1 MNSNINKD
9 TFCALSHRG
18 LHIDSKMNV
27 KPCCVFTN
35 FDTPVIYE
43 QNKSIL
49 DCLNTDQ
56 FKDLRDKLNNGQYH
70 KGCSNCFNGRTKY
83 REDINQLFET
93 QSDVLDN
100 YSKFLNLE
108 TTEVNYIDMRIS
120 NKCNFKCIMC
130 CDMYSSA
137 WEVDLKKLYSGYT
150 PTNNVDI
157 DKNWKDHF
165 TEIKNTIKFIYFSGG
180 EPFIMDET
188 FELID
193 LLGDNVKETSIF
205 VNTNLSTLTYKDRY
219 VMDYFKDFKKV
230 IFHISCD
237 GFGEIGEYIRYGF
250 KTEKFKNNISR
261 LLEFINEN
269 STNGRIDYD
278 ITYSISVI
286 NVNDVFDFLDTLKKD
301 LNIDDSKVNFQTVGS
316 PHNLSV
322 ASLSNSEKSKITEQ
336 YMTKMGKYSEGTVKR
351 LQNFIDTINTTTG
364 ADFFDSN
371 IDPTLIKKV
380 DNLRGNDIGKF
391 VTEENLEFLKI
402 TKPKNII

>member
-35 FDTPVIYE
+35 FDTPVLYE
-43 QNKSIL
+43 QGKSIL

-70 KGCSNCFNGRTKY
+70 KGCSNCFNGRTNY
-83 REDINQLFET
+83 RTDINQLFET
-93 QSDVLDN
+93 QSDILDE
-100 YSKFLNLE
+100 YTKFLNLE

-137 WEVDLKKLYSGYT
+137 WEVDLKKLNNGYV
-150 PTNNVDI
+150 PFNSVGMNVD
-157 DKNWKDHF
+157 WRDHF
-165 TEIKNTIKFIYFSGG
+165 SEIKKSIKFIYFSGG

-193 LLGDNVKETSIF
+193 LLGEDVKDTSIF
-205 VNTNLSTLTYKDRY
+205 VNTNLSTLSYKDRY
-219 VMDYFKDFKKV
+219 VLDYFKNFKKV
-230 IFHISCD
+230 VFHISCD

-250 KTEKFKNNISR
+250 KTEKFKNNLSK
-261 LLEFINEN
+261 LLEFIDD
-269 STNGRIDYD
+269 NGQIDYD
-278 ITYSISVI
+278 ITYSLSVI
-286 NVNDVFDFLDTLKKD
+286 NVNDVFEFLDTLKRD

-322 ASLSNSEKSKITEQ
+322 ASLSNGEKKRITEEFLSKIDN
-336 YMTKMGKYSEGTVKR
+336 YSEETTKR
-351 LQNFIDTINTTTG
+351 LKKFIETINSTTN
-364 ADFFDSN
+364 ADFFDEN
-371 IDPTLIKKV
+371 IDLDLIKKV

-391 VTEENLEFLKI
+391 VTEENLEYLKI
-402 TKPKNII
+402 IKSKNII